1 MYYLCLCTLNCLVSY
16 TPPSCLLVI
25 YAIHFKR
32 WISKYISA
40 CIIKTSH
47 FQIWWISH
55 IIWRINFNFMSQ
67 DGSCFIVLVFF
78 WFFFNETVRKILEA
92 KKQQKKKR
100 KEKLKTPP
108 AHSVCR
114 TTQAEI
120 YPMHIQSSN
129 VSLSFQRALIK
140 NHRSAIYS
148 ICSLKS
154 IFHSAMLQSCLWL
167 TLSPPLLI
175 LHNKP
180 LKSTNK
186 NTLFDFG
193 FFF

>member
-1 MYYLCLCTLNCLVSY
+1 MSTSQYPTSKDPNYPFNVLFLMYYLCLCTLNCLVSY

-78 WFFFNETVRKILEA
+78 CFFFNETVRKILEA
-92 KKQQKKKR
+92 KKQQKKKKKR
-100 KEKLKTPP
+100 KVKN
-108 AHSVCR
+108 
-114 TTQAEI
+114 
-120 YPMHIQSSN
+120 SSSSFCMQN
-129 VSLSFQRALIK
+129 HAGWDLSHAYTEQ
-140 NHRSAIYS
+140 
-148 ICSLKS
+148 
-154 IFHSAMLQSCLWL
+154 
-167 TLSPPLLI
+167 
-175 LHNKP
+175 
-180 LKSTNK
+180 
-186 NTLFDFG
+186 
-193 FFF
+193 